1 MKNFFSPLPIWQS
14 SGLALIRIIVGFF
27 MVYHGWEVFDS
38 EKMNG
43 YIAWDNFKNSSLGTF
58 LPYLGKASE
67 LVGGIMLVLGFF
79 TRIAC
84 IILIGTMLYISLFV
98 GHGKI
103 WYDDQH
109 PFLFVLLAF
118 VFIFCGPGKWS
129 IDNIIFNQKK

>member
-1 MKNFFSPLPIWQS
+1 MKSFFSPSPIWQS

-58 LPYLGKASE
+58 LPYFGKASE

-129 IDNIIFNQKK
+129 VDNILFNQKK